1 MNASDALASK
11 LAPYRER
18 PGVKGALLI
27 SHDGFL
33 VAAAA
38 DTDIDTE
45 AVAAHLGGAID
56 IAARLADELGQR
68 ETRLITVELD
78 GLNIVLA
85 PFSDELLLC
94 LVGTPEAISLD
105 YRLRGGKA

>member
-18 PGVKGALLI
+18 PGVKAALLI

-33 VAAAA
+33 VASSA
-38 DTDIDTE
+38 DPGLDVD

-56 IAARLADELGQR
+56 IAARLADELAQR

-78 GLNIVLA
+78 ELNVVLA

-94 LVGTPEAISLD
+94 LIGTRQAITLE
-105 YRLRGGKA
+105 YRLGGGRT

>member
-1 MNASDALASK
+1 MNSSDALGSQ

-18 PGVKGALLI
+18 SGVKAALLI

-33 VAAAA
+33 VASST
-38 DTDIDTE
+38 DPDIDAE
-45 AVAAHLGGAID
+45 AIAAHLGGAID
-56 IAARLADELGQR
+56 IGARLADELGQR

-78 GLNIVLA
+78 DLNIVLA

-94 LVGTPEAISLD
+94 LIGTVEAIKLE
-105 YRLRGGKA
+105 YRLSGALA

>member
-1 MNASDALASK
+1 MNASDALAGK

-18 PGVKGALLI
+18 PGVKAALLI

-33 VAAAA
+33 VAASA
-38 DTDIDTE
+38 DADIDAE
-45 AVAAHLGGAID
+45 AIAAHLGGTID
-56 IAARLADELGQR
+56 IGARLADELAQH

-78 GLNIVLA
+78 DLNIVLA

-94 LVGTPEAISLD
+94 LIGTPAAITLE
-105 YRLRGGKA
+105 YRLRGGSV

>member
-1 MNASDALASK
+1 MNSSDALSSK

-18 PGVKGALLI
+18 PGVKAALLI
-27 SHDGFL
+27 SRDGFL
-33 VAAAA
+33 VASS
-38 DTDIDTE
+38 TDAEIDAE

-56 IAARLADELGQR
+56 IAARLADELAQH

-78 GLNIVLA
+78 DLNIVLA

-94 LVGTPEAISLD
+94 LIGTAEAITLD
-105 YRLRGGKA
+105 YRLRGGRA

>member
-1 MNASDALASK
+1 MNESDALASK

-18 PGVKGALLI
+18 PGVKAALLV

-33 VAAAA
+33 IASSA
-38 DTDIDTE
+38 DADVDAE
-45 AVAAHLGGAID
+45 AVAAHVGGVID

-68 ETRLITVELD
+68 ETRLLTVELD
-78 GLNIVLA
+78 DLNVVLA

-94 LVGTPEAISLD
+94 LVGTADAIRLE
-105 YRLRGGKA
+105 YRLRGGPA

>member
-18 PGVKGALLI
+18 PGVKAALLI

-33 VAAAA
+33 VASSAEPGA
-38 DTDIDTE
+38 E

-56 IAARLADELGQR
+56 IAARLADELAQR

-78 GLNIVLA
+78 DLNVVLA

-94 LVGTPEAISLD
+94 LIGSHDAITLE
-105 YRLRGGKA
+105 YRLRGGRA

>member
-38 DTDIDTE
+38 DADVDTE

-56 IAARLADELGQR
+56 IAARLADELAQR

-78 GLNIVLA
+78 QLNIVLA

-94 LVGTPEAISLD
+94 LIGTPEAISLE
-105 YRLRGGKA
+105 YRLRGGRA

>member
-1 MNASDALASK
+1 MTTSDALASK

-18 PGVKGALLI
+18 PGVKAALLI

-33 VAAAA
+33 VASSA
-38 DTDIDTE
+38 DAEIDAE
-45 AVAAHLGGAID
+45 AVAAHLGGTID
-56 IAARLADELGQR
+56 IAARLADELAQS

-78 GLNIVLA
+78 DLNIVLA

-94 LVGTPEAISLD
+94 LIGTTDAISLE
-105 YRLRGGKA
+105 YRLRGEQA